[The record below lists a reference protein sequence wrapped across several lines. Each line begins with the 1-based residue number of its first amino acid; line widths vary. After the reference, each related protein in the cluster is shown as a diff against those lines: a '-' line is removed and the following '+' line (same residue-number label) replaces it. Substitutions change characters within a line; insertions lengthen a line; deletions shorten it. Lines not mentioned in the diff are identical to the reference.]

1 MYLIWWLCPLVQRFW
16 IRIYNKIYS
25 IFNIPIPKHPCTALL
40 CKKPD
45 TLTSN
50 QFQLFLLI
58 VAAMT
63 AAKQTIAKAWKTKHI
78 SIEDTKG
85 KIDWIMVQEKMSSI
99 LLGSH
104 QKYLLVWTPW
114 IEYRFG
120 TNDPIT
126 FLSI

>member
-1 MYLIWWLCPLVQRFW
+1 M
-16 IRIYNKIYS
+16 IYS
-25 IFNIPIPKHPCTALL
+25 IFNIPIPKYPSTALL

-58 VAAMT
+58 MT

-78 SIEDTKG
+78 SIEVTKG

-99 LLGSH
+99 ILDTH

-120 TNDPIT
+120 TNYPIT
-126 FLSI
+126 FLII